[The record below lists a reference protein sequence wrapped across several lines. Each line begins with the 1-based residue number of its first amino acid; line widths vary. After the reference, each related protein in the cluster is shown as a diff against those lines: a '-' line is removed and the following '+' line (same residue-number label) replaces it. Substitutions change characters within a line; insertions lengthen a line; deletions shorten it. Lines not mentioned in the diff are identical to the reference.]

1 MAKTGTSKT
10 CFTGRPEHRAAES
23 DTLRSP
29 QMASP
34 DVPAVLY
41 VDDEAINLRVFEAN
55 FKHRFRIVTCGSG
68 AEALERVRG
77 LGEVAV
83 LVSDQRMPGMTGVE
97 LLEKAREL
105 LPDAQRMVITAYSDM
120 QAVMDAVNRGQV
132 SRYFVKPWVKEDLL
146 AALEDALRVHGL
158 QLRLREMQARLLQA
172 ERLATLGQVSAGIA
186 HELMNPVSYLTQ
198 NVEAMRG
205 ELAVLS
211 RYLTPLLGERPDPA
225 VAEALQEIPHILDD
239 VETGSRHIR
248 QVALGIRNQARGQ
261 DVEETSDM
269 ADVAGFVSKLARAEV
284 RHRGQLMVR
293 GLPCRVHG
301 GPVKLSQ
308 VLLNLI
314 VNAAQ
319 ALDEGVRGGRI
330 ELGWEAAGEAVRVWV
345 ADNGRG
351 IPVELQERVFEPLFT
366 TKPVGVGTG
375 LGLSICRELVTEMG
389 GALTLMSEVGKGT
402 TVALRLR
409 RAVPAPSEP

>member
-1 MAKTGTSKT
+1 MPS
-10 CFTGRPEHRAAES
+10 S
-23 DTLRSP
+23 D
-29 QMASP
+29 A
-34 DVPAVLY
+34 PAVLY
-41 VDDEAINLRVFEAN
+41 VDDEPINLRVFEAN
-55 FKHRFRIVTCGSG
+55 FKQRFRIVTCASG
-68 AEALERVRG
+68 AEALERVRT

-97 LLEKAREL
+97 LLEKARDL

-146 AALEDALRVHGL
+146 AALEDAVRVHGL
-158 QLRLREMQARLLQA
+158 QIRLREMEARLLQA
-172 ERLATLGQVSAGIA
+172 ERLATIGQVSAGIA

-198 NVEAMRG
+198 NVEAMRT
-205 ELAVLS
+205 ELARVAA
-211 RYLTPLLGERPDPA
+211 YLTPLLDRDPDPA
-225 VAEALQEIPHILDD
+225 VREALVELPHILDD

-248 QVALGIRNQARGQ
+248 EVALGIRNQARGQ
-261 DVEETSDM
+261 DVEETSDL
-269 ADVAGFVSKLARAEV
+269 ADVAGFVARLARAEV

-293 GLPCRVHG
+293 GPSVQVHG

-319 ALDEGVRGGRI
+319 AMEEGVRGGRI
-330 ELGWEAAGEAVRVWV
+330 ELGWEPEGEAVRVWV

-351 IPVELQERVFEPLFT
+351 IPAELMERVFEPLFT
-366 TKPVGVGTG
+366 TKPVGIGTG
-375 LGLSICRELVTEMG
+375 LGLSICRELVAEMG
-389 GALTLMSEVGKGT
+389 GSLRLSSEVGKGT
-402 TVALRLR
+402 TVEFKLQRVGRASALTAS
-409 RAVPAPSEP
+409 RAAPTS

>member
-1 MAKTGTSKT
+1 MAGT
-10 CFTGRPEHRAAES
+10 E
-23 DTLRSP
+23 
-29 QMASP
+29 
-34 DVPAVLY
+34 VPAVVY
-41 VDDEAINLRVFEAN
+41 VDDEPINLRVFEAN
-55 FKHRFRIVTCGSG
+55 FKQRFRIITCISG
-68 AEALERVRG
+68 AEALERVRS

-97 LLEKAREL
+97 LLERAREL

-146 AALEDALRVHGL
+146 AALEDGIRVYTL
-158 QLRLREMQARLLQA
+158 QLRLREVQARLLQA

-198 NVEAMRG
+198 NVEALRS
-205 ELAVLS
+205 ELGVLAE
-211 RYLTPLLGERPDPA
+211 YLGQTLPARPDPA
-225 VAEALQEIPHILDD
+225 VAQALEEVPRILAD
-239 VETGSRHIR
+239 VETGSHHIR
-248 QVALGIRNQARGQ
+248 QVALGIRAQARGQ
-261 DVEETSDM
+261 DVEETSDL
-269 ADVAGFVSKLARAEV
+269 ADVAGFVSKLARPEV
-284 RHRGQLMVR
+284 RHRAQLVVR
-293 GLPCRVHG
+293 GQPALVQG

-319 ALDEGVRGGRI
+319 AMEEGKPGGRI
-330 ELGWEAAGEAVRVWV
+330 ELGWEATGDAVKVWV

-351 IPVELQERVFEPLFT
+351 IPSELQEKVFEPLFT
-366 TKPVGVGTG
+366 TKPVGEGTG

-389 GALTLMSEVGKGT
+389 GTLSLLSELGAGT

-409 RAVPAPSEP
+409 RAG

>member
-1 MAKTGTSKT
+1 MKTPWRRQGDLTH
-10 CFTGRPEHRAAES
+10 C
-23 DTLRSP
+23 
-29 QMASP
+29 ASP
-34 DVPAVLY
+34 MPGAEVPAVLY
-41 VDDEAINLRVFEAN
+41 VDDEPINLRVFEAN
-55 FKHRFRIVTCGSG
+55 FKQRFRIVTCGSG
-68 AEALERVRG
+68 AEALERVRS
-77 LGEVAV
+77 LGDVAV

-97 LLEKAREL
+97 LLERAREL

-146 AALEDALRVHGL
+146 AALEDGIRVYSL
-158 QLRLREMQARLLQA
+158 QLRLREVQARLLQA

-198 NVEAMRG
+198 NVEALRS
-205 ELAVLS
+205 ELAVMADYLS
-211 RYLTPLLGERPDPA
+211 RVLRERPDPA
-225 VAEALQEIPHILDD
+225 VHQALEEVPRILAD
-239 VETGSRHIR
+239 VETGSTHIR
-248 QVALGIRNQARGQ
+248 QVALGIRAQARGQ
-261 DVEETSDM
+261 DVEETSDL

-284 RHRGQLMVR
+284 RHRAQLVVR
-293 GLPCRVHG
+293 GQPALVHG

-319 ALDEGVRGGRI
+319 AMEEGKPGGRI
-330 ELGWEAAGEAVRVWV
+330 ELGWEPAGDAVKVWV

-351 IPVELQERVFEPLFT
+351 IPPEIQEKVFEPLFT

-375 LGLSICRELVTEMG
+375 LGLSICKELVTEMG
-389 GALTLMSEVGKGT
+389 GTLSLLSELGAGT

-409 RAVPAPSEP
+409 RAG